1 MTFDMGAQTLS
12 TLTTATS
19 SAHDDLGANVRALYD
34 AAAPLESRFNGEGRA
49 AFDRFKAD
57 TDEIALELNAA
68 LAAVLGGIEGQNVAF
83 VDGEQQMAQE
93 TGAAYSGAAF
103 DAARFSSSAR

>member
-1 MTFDMGAQTLS
+1 MTFDMGAQTLAQ
-12 TLTTATS
+12 LTTATS

-34 AAAPLESRFNGEGRA
+34 AAAPLESKFNGEGRA
-49 AFDRFKAD
+49 AFDRFKTE
-57 TDEIALELNAA
+57 TDEIAVELNAA

-83 VDGEQQMAQE
+83 LGGEEQMAQE
-93 TGAAYSGAAF
+93 TSAAHSGAGF

>member
-1 MTFDMGAQTLS
+1 MTFDMGAQTLAQ
-12 TLTTATS
+12 LTTATS

-57 TDEIALELNAA
+57 TDQIAVELNAA

-103 DAARFSSSAR
+103 DSARFSSSAR